1 MSSRRTAA
9 LSLSL
14 SLCVAALGCGDEEP
28 TYAPTARCAALDLAL
43 VAEGTL
49 EQREGGSGSAKLEAK
64 TTDSEI
70 LGLQA
75 WLRLPGYNPGDGA
88 RPLIVRLYAGGAGN
102 LVTRIERAT
111 AAGPIT
117 LNVIDATEIPAG
129 NVSATALDRYPCSLE
144 EGTICVQV
152 GEDSN
157 NNGALDDQDVRVFNA
172 KSGAITIQPLD
183 FTTRRLT
190 LTYDVEL
197 GRNVIDVRSMTSG
210 SLAGCLN
217 AKYEVKGESGWSLK

>member
-1 MSSRRTAA
+1 MSSRRIAA

-14 SLCVAALGCGDEEP
+14 SALVFVGCGDEEP
-28 TYAPTARCAALDLAL
+28 TIAPTARCAELDLAL
-43 VAEGTL
+43 VAQGTL
-49 EQREGGSGSAKLEAK
+49 EQLDGGSGEAKLEAK
-64 TTDSEI
+64 TTNSEI

-117 LNVIDATEIPAG
+117 LNVVDATDIPAG
-129 NVSATALDRYPCSLE
+129 NVSATALDRYPCNLE
-144 EGTICVQV
+144 DGTICVQV

-157 NNGALDDQDVRVFNA
+157 NNGSLDDQDVRVFNA
-172 KSGAITIQPLD
+172 KGGSITIQPLD

-190 LTYDVEL
+190 LTYDVQL
-197 GRNVIDVRSMTSG
+197 GRNVIDVRSMTTSAL
-210 SLAGCLN
+210 SGCLD
-217 AKYEVKGESGWSLK
+217 AKYTAKGESGWSLE

>member
-1 MSSRRTAA
+1 MSSRHTAV

-14 SLCVAALGCGDEEP
+14 SLTAALGCSDQEP
-28 TYAPTARCAALDLAL
+28 TIAPTARCAELDLAL
-43 VAEGTL
+43 VAQGTL
-49 EQREGGSGSAKLEAK
+49 EQLDGVLGEAKLEAK

-88 RPLIVRLYAGGAGN
+88 RTLVVRLYAGGAGN
-102 LVTRIERAT
+102 LLTRIERAT
-111 AAGPIT
+111 ASGPIT
-117 LNVIDATEIPAG
+117 LSVVDATEIPAG

-157 NNGALDDQDVRVFNA
+157 NNGSLDDQDVRVFNA
-172 KSGAITIQPLD
+172 KGGSVTFQPLD

-190 LTYDVEL
+190 LTYDVQL

-210 SLAGCLN
+210 SLAGCLD
-217 AKYEVKGESGWSLK
+217 AKYEVKGESGWSLR